1 MAVYVAGADDGE
13 EDETP
18 DTGKDF
24 GSTPL
29 PSDVAAATVA
39 KIIDA
44 SRIYGDLYRTLQLGP
59 ALPAMKGMQQDLLG
73 AGKIVADL
81 QRNMVPSSVTA
92 YVAGLRSM
100 DQLAGKQRL
109 QYLQATTALSDAIV
123 GSRTLSAWRMSLQIE
138 NVMGEI
144 IKSPAFTMPTPWAT
158 ESFRRALGGT
168 IHRQVYMTDW
178 LAQIDTGRGLLSE
191 VSSRPLTEYR
201 EYLGGLGDSPVRFEL
216 DSSLHTG
223 LGVNGLLGADALSS
237 PAVLDDVEL
246 EVEVADRVED
256 LLTPQQA
263 GRLDALEDL
272 REVMTSVDA
281 KVVEMLEGG
290 WHVVREAPPAAAEMA
305 AQCAVEAIDRAIRAS
320 APDSEVEQWLPT
332 SGRPQREWRSESG
345 RLTRSVRIRY
355 IMRGYKD
362 EAKMTCTV
370 ADNLIALQ
378 AHATSRA
385 QAIKHASAGDLQL
398 ARCLL
403 STAEHILT
411 MLFVVKRS

>member
-1 MAVYVAGADDGE
+1 
-13 EDETP
+13 
-18 DTGKDF
+18 
-24 GSTPL
+24 
-29 PSDVAAATVA
+29 
-39 KIIDA
+39 
-44 SRIYGDLYRTLQLGP
+44 
-59 ALPAMKGMQQDLLG
+59 
-73 AGKIVADL
+73 
-81 QRNMVPSSVTA
+81 
-92 YVAGLRSM
+92 
-100 DQLAGKQRL
+100 
-109 QYLQATTALSDAIV
+109 
-123 GSRTLSAWRMSLQIE
+123 MSLQIE

-144 IKSPAFTMPTPWAT
+144 VKGPAFTMPMPWAS
-158 ESFRRALGGT
+158 ESFRKALGGT
-168 IHRQVYMTDW
+168 VHRQVYMTDW

-191 VSSRPLTEYR
+191 ASSRPLSEYR
-201 EYLGGLGDSPVRFEL
+201 EYVGGLGHSPTRFEL
-216 DSSLHTG
+216 DSSLHSG

-263 GRLDALEDL
+263 GRLDAFEDL
-272 REVMTSVDA
+272 RRVMTGVDA

-305 AQCAVEAIDRAIRAS
+305 AQCAVEAIDRAIRAA
-320 APDSEVEQWLPT
+320 APDSEVEQWLPS
-332 SGRPQREWRSESG
+332 SGRPKKEWHSESG

-378 AHATSRA
+378 MQTTSRA

-411 MLFVVKRS
+411 MLFVVERH

>member
-1 MAVYVAGADDGE
+1 MAVYDAGVDDGE

-18 DTGKDF
+18 DTGKDVE
-24 GSTPL
+24 SMPV

-39 KIIDA
+39 KIIDT
-44 SRIYGDLYRTLQLGP
+44 SRIYGDLYRTLQIGP
-59 ALPAMKGMQQDLLG
+59 VLPAVKWMQQDLLG
-73 AGKIVADL
+73 IGKIVADL
-81 QRNMVPSSVTA
+81 QKNMIPSSVTA

-100 DQLAGKQRL
+100 DQLAGRQRL

-123 GSRTLSAWRMSLQIE
+123 GSRTLSAWRTSLQIE

-144 IKSPAFTMPTPWAT
+144 IKGPAFTMPTPWAT
-158 ESFRRALGGT
+158 ESFRKALGGT

-178 LAQIDTGRGLLSE
+178 LAQVDIGRGLLSE
-191 VSSRPLTEYR
+191 LSSHPLTKYWEYV
-201 EYLGGLGDSPVRFEL
+201 GGLGDSPTRFEL

-237 PAVLDDVEL
+237 PPVLDDVEL

-256 LLTPQQA
+256 LLSPQQA

-272 REVMTSVDA
+272 RGVMTGVDA

-305 AQCAVEAIDRAIRAS
+305 AQCAVEAIDRAIRAA

-332 SGRPQREWRSESG
+332 SGRPTKEWRSESG

-378 AHATSRA
+378 TQATSRA

-403 STAEHILT
+403 STAEHILA
-411 MLFVVKRS
+411 MLFVVRRS

>member
-18 DTGKDF
+18 AAGKDVE
-24 GSTPL
+24 SKPV
-29 PSDVAAATVA
+29 PSDVAASTVA
-39 KIIDA
+39 KITDT

-59 ALPAMKGMQQDLLG
+59 LLPAMQRDLLRV
-73 AGKIVADL
+73 GKIVADM
-81 QRNMVPSSVTA
+81 QKTMIPSSVTA

-100 DQLAGKQRL
+100 DQLAGRQHL

-123 GSRTLSAWRMSLQIE
+123 GSRTLSAWRMSLQIQ
-138 NVMGEI
+138 NVMSEI
-144 IKSPAFTMPTPWAT
+144 VKGPAFTMPTPWAS
-158 ESFRRALGGT
+158 ESFRKALGGT
-168 IHRQVYMTDW
+168 VHRQVYMTDW

-191 VSSRPLTEYR
+191 ASSRPLSEYR
-201 EYLGGLGDSPVRFEL
+201 EYVGGLGDSPTRFEL
-216 DSSLHTG
+216 ASSLHSG

-237 PAVLDDVEL
+237 PAVLDDAEL

-263 GRLDALEDL
+263 GRLDAFEDL
-272 REVMTSVDA
+272 RRVMTGVDA

-290 WHVVREAPPAAAEMA
+290 WHVVRDAPPAAAEMA
-305 AQCAVEAIDRAIRAS
+305 AQCAVEAIDRAIRAA
-320 APDSEVEQWLPT
+320 APDSEVEQWLPA
-332 SGRPQREWRSESG
+332 SGRPKKEWHSESG

-378 AHATSRA
+378 MQTTSRA

-411 MLFVVKRS
+411 MLFVVERH